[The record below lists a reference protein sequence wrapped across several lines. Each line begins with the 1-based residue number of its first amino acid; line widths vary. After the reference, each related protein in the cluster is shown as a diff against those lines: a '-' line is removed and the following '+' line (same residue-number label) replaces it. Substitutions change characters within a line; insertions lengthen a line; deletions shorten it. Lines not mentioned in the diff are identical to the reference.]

1 MSRGPS
7 AIYQGGSIGALAA
20 GDVFDFLKSISPG
33 SLAARLNKKAPL
45 RRMRLLW
52 FRLY

>member
-20 GDVFDFLKSISPG
+20 GDVFDFLKSLSPG
-33 SLAARLNKKAPL
+33 SLAAVAQQKSPTPKNEA
-45 RRMRLLW
+45 
-52 FRLY
+52 FVV